1 MISRVMVLLR
11 LLLEHLHHLLV
22 QPQGAPMHT
31 QIVRIWLTKVIVQM
45 TSYAKAVKNHA
56 TTAQPD
62 HLLQLH
68 LFRLLHAH
76 QLQGQ
81 PRPVSIRGKTVIIGL
96 AMVNVRKILTSCWM
110 NARNLAITVQK
121 KYAASET
128 VARIFFKMESVQDVQ
143 EIVIMILIVP
153 VTLGV

>member
-1 MISRVMVLLR
+1 M
-11 LLLEHLHHLLV
+11 
-22 QPQGAPMHT
+22 
-31 QIVRIWLTKVIVQM
+31 
-45 TSYAKAVKNHA
+45 
-56 TTAQPD
+56 
-62 HLLQLH
+62 
-68 LFRLLHAH
+68 
-76 QLQGQ
+76 
-81 PRPVSIRGKTVIIGL
+81 IIGL

-110 NARNLAITVQK
+110 NARNLAISVQK